1 MHSVRSQNG
10 SRSRR
15 LFESDHSGPAKRSS
29 HRDFNQVFLRA
40 WRGGVKSRPQDEV
53 GGERDHFGELRKLQN
68 ESPRAIVREECVS
81 ELLFNYLGSNLS
93 MASRN
98 SPISGVFW

>member
-1 MHSVRSQNG
+1 MS
-10 SRSRR
+10 
-15 LFESDHSGPAKRSS
+15 E
-29 HRDFNQVFLRA
+29 
-40 WRGGVKSRPQDEV
+40 GGEVKSRPQDEV

-68 ESPRAIVREECVS
+68 ESSRAIVREECVS